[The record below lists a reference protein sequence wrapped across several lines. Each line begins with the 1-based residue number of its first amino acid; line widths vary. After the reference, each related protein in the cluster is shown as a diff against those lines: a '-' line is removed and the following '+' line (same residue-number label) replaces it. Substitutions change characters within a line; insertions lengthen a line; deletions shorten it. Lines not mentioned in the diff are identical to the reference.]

1 MKHKI
6 HFWVTSLYGEDK
18 KDPRYK
24 LFEENHKRV
33 PSLELKPSIDGRD
46 PFKVIEKWID
56 LNEGN
61 SIVFYK
67 EEGVAKNKW
76 GALSCCL
83 TKLFYFLEYRKIGG
97 DALCLIE
104 DDVILPEGFEDY
116 VSQALEFSK
125 ENYNNEKIL
134 RLGPFGE
141 IYILPHSMANK
152 LIKYLLPID
161 RMVDIKINNSDL
173 CVHYYD
179 YVDEIDGYKKIVD
192 EYNPTSQENYTKGRP
207 LICNYLKNC
216 LMFEKD
222 NEGDIPKSKT
232 LGIFEEVFEFWND
245 PQFQYAKIMKA
256 ILNFNKIKHE
266 T

>member
-18 KDPRYK
+18 KHPRYK
-24 LFEENHKRV
+24 LFKENHKRV

-61 SIVFYK
+61 SIVFSN
-67 EEGVAKNKW
+67 EEGSGMKNKW
-76 GALSCCL
+76 GALACYL
-83 TKLFYFLEYRKIGG
+83 TKLLYFFEYRKIGG

-116 VSQALEFSK
+116 ISQALEFSK
-125 ENYNNEKIL
+125 ENYNNKRII
-134 RLGPFGE
+134 RLGQFGE

-152 LIKYLLPID
+152 LIEHLLLINQA
-161 RMVDIKINNSDL
+161 VDHKINNSDL

-192 EYNPTSQENYTKGRP
+192 EYNPTSQENAEKGKPFMTSSMR
-207 LICNYLKNC
+207 NC
-216 LMFEKD
+216 LMSSK
-222 NEGDIPKSKT
+222 GDWGNIATSKE
-232 LGIFEEVFEFWND
+232 LCILEEVFEFWND
-245 PQFQYAKIMKA
+245 PQFQYDKIMKA
-256 ILNFNKIKHE
+256 ILNFNEK
-266 T
+266 

>member
-1 MKHKI
+1 MKNRI

-18 KDPRYK
+18 KHPRYK
-24 LFEENHKRV
+24 LFKENHKRV

-56 LNEGN
+56 LNKQN
-61 SIVFYK
+61 SIVFSNEK
-67 EEGVAKNKW
+67 GSGMKNKW
-76 GALSCCL
+76 GALACYL

-104 DDVILPEGFEDY
+104 DDVILPEEFEDY

-141 IYILPHSMANK
+141 IYILPHSMRKK
-152 LIKYLLPID
+152 LIKHLLLID
-161 RMVDIKINNSDL
+161 QAVDFKINKSDL
-173 CVHYYD
+173 CFHYYD
-179 YVDEIDGYKKIVD
+179 YVDEIDGYKKIVE

-207 LICNYLKNC
+207 LIYNALKNC
-216 LMFEKD
+216 LMIDKD
-222 NEGDIPKSKT
+222 NKGDIPETKT
-232 LGIFEEVFEFWND
+232 LFVFEKVFEFWND
-245 PQFQYAKIMKA
+245 PQFQYARIIKE
-256 ILNFNKIKHE
+256 ILNFNEK
-266 T
+266 